1 MFDTLNLDTLNTETI
16 LVLGI
21 VIFVVLTLLGLVIW
35 NSKTNR
41 QVKTLSSID
50 ESLKHMDTVVTETGA
65 ASVGILEGPEP
76 AEAGG
81 TPGQEGSETAES
93 VGVCP
98 DDAIAT
104 EELIEEAA
112 AQPID
117 KFKTGKSGK
126 VYTKE
131 ELEAQIR

>member
-1 MFDTLNLDTLNTETI
+1 MFDTLNLNTLNTETI
-16 LVLGI
+16 FVLGI

-50 ESLKHMDTVVTETGA
+50 ESLKHMDTVVTETGTVNPDIQA
-65 ASVGILEGPEP
+65 QQEP
-76 AEAGG
+76 KEQPG
-81 TPGQEGSETAES
+81 TPGPSDGKAEDP

-98 DDAIAT
+98 EDAAA
-104 EELIEEAA
+104 IEEEIPE
-112 AQPID
+112 PID